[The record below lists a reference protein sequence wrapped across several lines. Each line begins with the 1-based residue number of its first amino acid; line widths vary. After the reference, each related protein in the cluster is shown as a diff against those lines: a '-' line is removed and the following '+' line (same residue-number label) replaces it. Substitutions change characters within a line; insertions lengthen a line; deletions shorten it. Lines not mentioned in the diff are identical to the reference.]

1 MGGDGGPTT
10 EAAEGEGLTPMP
22 KDRGA
27 SRAIAP
33 GIYRDQIGYR
43 AVVAV
48 GSGPTRVQ
56 REHRF
61 PKDATLRQMKA
72 WQGDT
77 RSELRKTRPRANAGT
92 LQHDVKRYLKV
103 VASMPSL
110 DTRGYELA
118 AWVAECGERKTLEL
132 TIDELGRVHRA
143 WAKVVSPITCNHRRN
158 ALSQLFQTLYP
169 EHADVAAR
177 LPYLQPPHPTPRGI
191 ADADIV
197 DILTALLPS
206 KTRARLYV
214 MATTGLPPAR
224 IMRMTEAD
232 IDLEQ
237 RTMRLEGRRKGAGT
251 RGRAYLL
258 SADAVA
264 AWRAFIAADAW
275 GTFSSAGMW
284 VTFQRGVTAVNAAR
298 VAKRLPPL
306 PPIRPYDL
314 RHAFGRRVY
323 ETTRDL
329 RATADLLDCSLETA
343 MRYTA
348 SAAGTVMAATVAGLN
363 ASAVRLAPETGTPTI
378 LPKKGRRTALPKPA
392 RRVRF
397 P

>member
-1 MGGDGGPTT
+1 
-10 EAAEGEGLTPMP
+10 MP
-22 KDRGA
+22 KDRG
-27 SRAIAP
+27 SSQVVAP
-33 GIYRDQIGYR
+33 GIYRDAIGYR

-48 GSGPTRVQ
+48 GSGQTRVQ

-61 PKDATLRQMKA
+61 PRSATLRQMKA

-77 RSELRKTRPRANAGT
+77 RSELRKKRPRANAGT
-92 LQHDVKRYLKV
+92 LKHDVTRYLKI
-103 VASMPSL
+103 VAAMPSL
-110 DTRGYELA
+110 ETRGYELA

-132 TIDELGRVHRA
+132 TIDDLGRVHRA
-143 WAKVVSPITCNHRRN
+143 WAKAVSPITCNHRRN
-158 ALSQLFQTLYP
+158 ALSQLYQTLYP
-169 EHADVAAR
+169 EATDVAAR

-191 ADADIV
+191 PDTVIV
-197 DILTALLPS
+197 DILDALLPS
-206 KTRARLYV
+206 KTRARLQV

-224 IMRMTEAD
+224 IKRMTAAD
-232 IDLEQ
+232 IDLDR
-237 RTMRLEGRRKGAGT
+237 RTMQLEGRRKGAGT
-251 RGRAYLL
+251 RGRAYALT
-258 SADAVA
+258 ADAVD

-275 GTFSSAGMW
+275 GPFSSAGMW
-284 VTFQRGVTAVNAAR
+284 VTFQRGVQAVNDAR
-298 VAKRLPPL
+298 LAKRLDPL

-348 SAAGTVMAATVAGLN
+348 SAAGTVMHATVASLDATG
-363 ASAVRLAPETGTPTI
+363 VRLAPQSGTAAQLPTKG
-378 LPKKGRRTALPKPA
+378 KKNTLPKPA